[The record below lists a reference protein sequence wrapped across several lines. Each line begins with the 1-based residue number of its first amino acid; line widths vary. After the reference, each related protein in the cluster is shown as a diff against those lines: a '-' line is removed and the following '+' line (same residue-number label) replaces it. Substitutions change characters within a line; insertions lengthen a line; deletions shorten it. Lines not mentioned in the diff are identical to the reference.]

1 MTSSRITRRS
11 LTAMAVLTLPW
22 LLVCAALYLWGLL
35 GLGPALL
42 ALLAGAALTLLAA
55 FPYGSDLSRLAAHA
69 RALARG
75 EDRTP
80 PHPHTALAADMLG
93 AVAQLRKS
101 WRAQAEEAEAKVE
114 FQETVFESLP
124 PPLFLLS
131 GQRRI
136 VRANLA
142 ARKIFGRELQGRDLA
157 AVLRNPPLLD
167 AAELVLAGEP
177 GREVEFAL
185 PGPSDREFR
194 AMLEPLPHE
203 GAEGIAAVLTLH
215 DVTALRLMERMR
227 ADFVANASHELRT
240 PLAAVLGFIETLQG
254 PARDDPD
261 ARERF
266 LSIMYDQASRMSRL
280 VADLLNLSRI
290 EMNEHTRPV
299 QRIHVEQILRR
310 VVEGLELQAE
320 QRRMELLMILPE
332 SLPAVMG
339 QEDELTQVFQN
350 LLDNALKYGR
360 EGTPVEITVDVTA
373 DLPPPM
379 AAKSG
384 EGIRVAVRDH
394 GDGIAREHLPR
405 LTERFFRVDTAR
417 SRRMGGT
424 GLGLAIVKHVINRHR
439 GALSIESE
447 LGQGSC
453 FTVLL
458 PVAQRESK

>member
-1 MTSSRITRRS
+1 MAFPRFNRRLLPALIALS
-11 LTAMAVLTLPW
+11 VPSVAVFG
-22 LLVCAALYLWGLL
+22 ALALSGAIEFR
-35 GLGPALL
+35 PALL
-42 ALLAGAALTLLAA
+42 GGIGCIGLTMLALRPFGADASQLVTHL
-55 FPYGSDLSRLAAHA
+55 

-75 EDRTP
+75 EDRPAPEPRTG
-80 PHPHTALAADMLG
+80 LAMDVLG
-93 AVAQLRKS
+93 ALTQLRRYWK
-101 WRAQAEEAEAKVE
+101 AKAEDAEAKVE
-114 FQETVFESLP
+114 FQETLFESLP

-185 PGPSDREFR
+185 PGPAEREFR

-203 GAEGIAAVLTLH
+203 GAEGIAAILTLH

-254 PARDDPD
+254 PARDDPE

-266 LSIMYDQASRMSRL
+266 LGIMFDQASRMSRL

-290 EMNEHTRPV
+290 ELNEHTRPV
-299 QRIHVEQILRR
+299 QRTNVGQILER
-310 VVEGLELQAE
+310 VTEGLELQAE
-320 QRRMELLMILPE
+320 LRHMAINITCPDDLPQI
-332 SLPAVMG
+332 MG

-360 EGTPVEITVDVTA
+360 EGTPVDITLAVTT
-373 DLPPPM
+373 DLPPPL
-379 AAKSG
+379 AGRVAQA
-384 EGIRVAVRDH
+384 IRVTVQDH
-394 GDGIAREHLPR
+394 GDGIDREHIPR

-439 GALSIESE
+439 GALTIESE
-447 LGQGSC
+447 LGDGSR
-453 FTVLL
+453 FTVFL
-458 PVAQRESK
+458 PVAQK